1 MLKRSI
7 VLTAALVAASI
18 SLFAAPP
25 QAPLNIKMSTLAPA
39 NTSWHK
45 ALLEMGETWT
55 KDTGGRVKLTVYAG
69 GIQGSEEATIRM
81 MRPGVESLQA
91 GFYTSTGLSTID
103 EAFNVMGMP
112 FFFESDAEE
121 QAVEQKLA
129 PVLEQRLNAK
139 GFHLLNWGT
148 AGWVQIFSKKPLK
161 TLDDVKNA
169 KLWTSKGDD
178 KLVQWYTRNAFHPVA
193 LLASDIPA
201 QLKLGTGLID
211 TTPYPPYLA
220 LATQIYRDA
229 KYMLDAK
236 LAPLVGAAII
246 SNETWKKISPADQA
260 KMVAAAKA
268 LETRVRG
275 DGPKQDTDS
284 VAQMKLRG
292 LEVITP
298 DAKAQADFRA
308 ASAKLVQ
315 SMRGDMVPADI
326 FDMALAAR
334 DAFRKTKK

>member
-7 VLTAALVAASI
+7 VLTAAVVAASI
-18 SLFAAPP
+18 SLFAAP
-25 QAPLNIKMSTLAPA
+25 QAALNIKLATQAPA

-69 GIQGSEEATIRM
+69 GIQGSEDATIRM

-91 GFYTSTGLSTID
+91 GLYTSGGLATID

-112 FFFESDAEE
+112 FFFESDEE
-121 QAVEQKLA
+121 ELAVQQKLTPA
-129 PVLEQRLNAK
+129 FEQRLNAK

-148 AGWVQIFSKKPLK
+148 GGWVQIFSKKPLK

-169 KLWTSKGDD
+169 KLYTSKGDD
-178 KLVQWYTRNAFHPVA
+178 RMVQWYTRNGFHPVA
-193 LLASDIPA
+193 LLLADIPA

-211 TTPYPPYLA
+211 TTPYPPYIA
-220 LATQIYRDA
+220 LATQIFRDA

-236 LAPLVGAAII
+236 LAPLVGATII
-246 SNETWKKISPADQA
+246 ANETWKKISPADQA
-260 KMVAAAKA
+260 KMEAAAKA
-268 LETRVRG
+268 LEVRVRG
-275 DGPKQDTDS
+275 EAPKQEADS
-284 VAQMKLRG
+284 LAQMKTRG
-292 LEVITP
+292 LEVIVP

-308 ASAKLVQ
+308 ASLKLVQ
-315 SMRGDMVPADI
+315 SMRGEMVPADI
-326 FDMALAAR
+326 FDQAIAAR